1 VNTEQ
6 RQLLYDAL
14 MADAPNKPDE
24 LNYVVELADI
34 VTHDIDVIEPLIDA
48 MLDAARQGSAPTDWK
63 FEDIELNAIREGTN
77 VLLDIKVGIRRFSVS
92 VEREKI
98 KILCDML
105 IKEAGF

>member
-14 MADAPNKPDE
+14 MADAPKKPDE

-48 MLDAARQGSAPTDWK
+48 MLDAARLGSAPSDWRM
-63 FEDIELNAIREGTN
+63 ENVELELLADGTN
-77 VLLDIKVGIRRFSVS
+77 MLVAIKAGVRKFSVCI
-92 VEREKI
+92 ERER
-98 KILCDML
+98 LRFLAEFL
-105 IKEAGF
+105 IKETGP